1 MLAGDWVSLALIHFV
16 PATNTWL
23 TWLVL
28 FDVLRCPSPKG
39 GKTENGRKPHL
50 GDLSL
55 QRFGPRLRVEEL
67 LCPSHENLLYIF
79 TIIAFLVC
87 PIESSSIVY
96 RFLLQIGFVKQML
109 KCFHVG
115 LGVFDLAFMF
125 SFLGAALLPVD
136 PLAPAWYLYGGTFKT
151 LKVATWDTVLARYR
165 TLKFYSY
172 KYIHTYIYIY
182 VDVCVCRYEWFF
194 S

>member
-1 MLAGDWVSLALIHFV
+1 MFL
-16 PATNTWL
+16 
-23 TWLVL
+23 
-28 FDVLRCPSPKG
+28 DVLPQKG
-39 GKTENGRKPHL
+39 AKQKMVAKPHL

-79 TIIAFLVC
+79 TIIACLVC

-136 PLAPAWYLYGGTFKT
+136 PLAPA
-151 LKVATWDTVLARYR
+151 
-165 TLKFYSY
+165 
-172 KYIHTYIYIY
+172 
-182 VDVCVCRYEWFF
+182 
-194 S
+194 